1 MLHAVSAPFSLKVST
16 HTRRIHRDVLTWL
29 RESGWSIL
37 LEVQAL
43 HWAEPLGS
51 HLFEQFIAITHSI

>member
-51 HLFEQFIAITHSI
+51 HLFEQF